1 VLPIRLR
8 EKEALTMFQ
17 GKTDYRVPLLRVLAE
32 DFPEGAQPMKV
43 CQQVLRRY
51 RDEIPKSHLESQTK
65 KGYYYWSCFVHDSRA
80 DLVRAGLVD
89 GSVRGFWRLTQA
101 GNDWL
106 AKHPDDTHVSGL
118 PFGLRNSSARESGV
132 TAGVGHGSVVV
143 PIGIDIAKLER
154 IRLALQPEEFRKD
167 WGGLYE
173 HLLAEERAK
182 SITPVTA
189 RQLVDMAQRHIK
201 RIQSFL
207 QGRGRDAPNS
217 TELCD
222 WIHWGYSFELHR
234 EAAALWQYVHE
245 DEVGTW
251 QYERTK
257 KIALACRARVGL

>member
-1 VLPIRLR
+1 
-8 EKEALTMFQ
+8 
-17 GKTDYRVPLLRVLAE
+17 
-32 DFPEGAQPMKV
+32 
-43 CQQVLRRY
+43 
-51 RDEIPKSHLESQTK
+51 
-65 KGYYYWSCFVHDSRA
+65 VHDSRA

-222 WIHWGYSFELHR
+222 WIHWAYSFELHR